1 MGMKAV
7 GAYLRTLREGRGL
20 SRVWVAEQAGTNDTS
35 IYRVEQRG
43 QEAGPKI
50 LIGFVR
56 AVSGS
61 FDDID
66 ELLKVDDLP
75 VDVGVRLAEQRLSSE
90 QAHVQKH
97 INGYTAD
104 ELSRVRDELASDP
117 AFLTAIAAE
126 ILRRRY
132 G

>member
-7 GAYLRTLREGRGL
+7 GAYLQTLREGRGL

-56 AVSGS
+56 AVNGS

-66 ELLKVDDLP
+66 ELLRDDDLP
-75 VDVGVRLAEQRLSSE
+75 VDVGVQFAQRRLSVE
-90 QAHVQKH
+90 QTIARQVV
-97 INGYTAD
+97 NGFTAD
-104 ELSRVRDELASDP
+104 ELARVR
-117 AFLTAIAAE
+117 
-126 ILRRRY
+126 
-132 G
+132 